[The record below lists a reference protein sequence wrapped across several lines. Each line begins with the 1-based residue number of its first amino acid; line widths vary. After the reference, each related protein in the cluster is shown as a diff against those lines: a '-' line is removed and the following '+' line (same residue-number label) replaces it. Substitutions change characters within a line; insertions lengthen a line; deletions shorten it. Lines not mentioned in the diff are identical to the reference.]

1 MHELVV
7 VTGLPRSGTSLLMS
21 MLQAGGLELLSQGG
35 RPADQHNPRGYFETG
50 PEVELRGAEG
60 KAVKLLSR
68 QLEKVDLDL
77 PVRVLLVERDLT
89 EVAASQQKMLAQ
101 PADDWDWTDLL
112 GRELGRFKGWLAARG
127 WPLLTVQHR
136 RLLQEPRQVGRELQ
150 MFLSRPLDL
159 EAMAGQVDLNLYR
172 NRRC

>member
-21 MLQAGGLELLSQGG
+21 MLQAGGVELLSDG
-35 RPADQHNPRGYFETG
+35 RRPPDEHNPRGYFEAG
-50 PEVELRGAEG
+50 PEVQLHGEEG

-77 PVRVLLVERDLT
+77 PVRVLLLDRDLA

-101 PADDWDWTDLL
+101 AADEWDWTDLL
-112 GRELGRFKGWLAARG
+112 GRELGRFKLWLAARG
-127 WPLLTVQHR
+127 WPLMVVEHR
-136 RLLQEPRQVGRELQ
+136 RLLLEPHQVGRELQ
-150 MFLSRPLDL
+150 KFLSRPLDL
-159 EAMAGQVDLNLYR
+159 EAMAGQVDLDLYR